1 MNLNLSPRLVPFHRQ
16 LRLAALAAAVVAA
29 PLGMA
34 ATTTGT
40 EFRVNTDT
48 TNAQSPIG
56 VAVAADGGAVVAWT
70 SGSPSGT
77 GLYGQ
82 RYAND
87 GTAIG
92 NAFRLDT
99 GNSAASLQTPQSS
112 LAPTPGGFAMAWNG
126 QKLGL
131 SGRQAGVYL
140 RLFAADGAA
149 LTDAINV
156 NTANGGNFGFANARV
171 SSDADGNLVVA
182 YTANSRSADSTLS
195 PTVRFQRFNAEGLPQ
210 GGEVT
215 VSGSDDSNLAGLSHQ
230 PGGGFG
236 VVFSSSSSGQ
246 SSLQRYS
253 AEGAPVGE
261 RVTLTGV
268 VNGNN
273 PLWLS
278 DSEYL
283 YGEYRQDP
291 TGQGNTT
298 APHFTLGRYGSD
310 GVLIGERVEVSA
322 CGPLYGEGELGLAR
336 LADGRLLTAYHC
348 PLDGGTSS
356 SSNPFQQMRAP
367 EGVYLREFSSALVA
381 VGPEVQLNSYIN
393 DVQDL
398 PSLGLDASG
407 NGFVVWR
414 SEGQDG
420 SDLGVYARR
429 VALEG
434 GAPVADT
441 TPEAFTF
448 TDVSDAALN
457 TESRSNSITVAGINA
472 LAPISVLGGEYSIG
486 CGGNFTSAA
495 GSIGNGATVCVRHTT
510 AGSGRTRTDT
520 TLSIGGI
527 SDTFTTVTREDPQGT
542 AADLSLS
549 VTDDP
554 DPVTASTLL
563 SYAVR
568 LRNASA
574 QTASAPD
581 TVVELRL
588 SSAASDFRASAD
600 GFVCSGDSQE
610 IRCVKAAGFS
620 GGEQAFL
627 SVLLTAPA
635 QAGSI
640 SLTATVIEP
649 RDPVPDNN
657 TQTQTTTINAGG
669 GNTGSGG
676 TVTDP
681 SGRSV
686 AVQLSAGSL
695 ENLRAV
701 STPGSAPVASY
712 GLGFFAFEA
721 SAVTPG
727 GSLTVTVTLPSG
739 TAASGLVKCVAGTC
753 AIFPATV
760 NGQTLQFTL
769 VDNGA
774 GDADPTPG
782 QISDPFGVVTSAP
795 TPTTPVVVT
804 TSQGGALNLALLLPL
819 LLLGV
824 RRRTSPMSVGYAA
837 ARPAGTLRSS
847 PRRPLAAMNKAHSLC
862 LAGLALAFSAS
873 AQETAPTPPPAVS
886 AAEAK
891 EVLKPTNAG
900 SAASIGKLAITSC
913 NVLFGTETSANS
925 ETQAGFGEPSQGRVD
940 AFVSSTYELLGVD
953 ANALQTMTE
962 AICADAEAQLAARY
976 PVIPAAELAAHPA
989 FQRLH
994 AGGKPTPFALQRAD
1008 AKYAVYAPAGQSI
1021 VDLMY
1026 QNSTDT
1032 AAGAL
1037 AMFGSIAK
1045 TIASGGGSEADEG
1058 VLLSE
1063 LGASGARINVMV
1075 DFAKQKSNKVK
1086 GFLGKITGNDSAKVE
1101 TLLQLSVSGFV
1112 RMTPHDKLKTY
1123 AGGKVLIDGDQFVRF
1138 TTVKPLLANSN
1149 AVLAVRDIQS
1159 RGSKAG
1165 EIGANVLAGAM
1176 ALSGISTSTTS
1187 IERNGVDVDPALYA
1201 TEVRAQAQRLVAMAA
1216 VLAKP

>member
-1 MNLNLSPRLVPFHRQ
+1 MSLNLGLSSRLVPWHRP
-16 LRLAALAAAVVAA
+16 LRLAALATTLVVA

-34 ATTTGT
+34 ATTTGA

-126 QKLGL
+126 QKPGL

-140 RLFAADGAA
+140 RLFAADGTA

-171 SSDADGNLVVA
+171 SSDGNGNVVVA
-182 YTANSRSADSTLS
+182 YTANSRSADSALS
-195 PTVRFQRFNAEGLPQ
+195 PTVRFQRFNAEGLAQ

-495 GSIGNGATVCVRHTT
+495 GSIGNGATVCVRHNT

-527 SDTFTTVTREDPQGT
+527 SDTYTTVTRDDPQGA

-600 GFVCSGDSQE
+600 GFVCAGDSQE
-610 IRCVKAAGFS
+610 IRCVKAAGFG

-657 TQTQTTTINAGG
+657 TQTQTTTINTGG
-669 GNTGSGG
+669 GDTGSRG
-676 TVTDP
+676 TVTDAN
-681 SGRSV
+681 GRSV

-701 STPGSAPVASY
+701 STPASAPVASY
-712 GLGFFAFEA
+712 GLGFFAFEVGG
-721 SAVTPG
+721 VTPG
-727 GSLTVTVTLPSG
+727 GSLTVLVDVPAGVTP
-739 TAASGLVKCVAGTC
+739 TGLVKCLDAVC
-753 AIFPATV
+753 ASYPATIS
-760 NGQTLQFTL
+760 GQQLSFVLT
-769 VDNGA
+769 DNGA
-774 GDADPTPG
+774 GDSDPTPG
-782 QISDPFGVVTSAP
+782 RIRDPFGLTTLAP
-795 TPTTPVVVT
+795 ATGTTVNT
-804 TSQGGALNLALLLPL
+804 ASHGGALGLGALLPL
-819 LLLGV
+819 TMLLL
-824 RRRTSPMSVGYAA
+824 RRR
-837 ARPAGTLRSS
+837 R
-847 PRRPLAAMNKAHSLC
+847 
-862 LAGLALAFSAS
+862 
-873 AQETAPTPPPAVS
+873 
-886 AAEAK
+886 
-891 EVLKPTNAG
+891 
-900 SAASIGKLAITSC
+900 
-913 NVLFGTETSANS
+913 
-925 ETQAGFGEPSQGRVD
+925 GR
-940 AFVSSTYELLGVD
+940 G
-953 ANALQTMTE
+953 
-962 AICADAEAQLAARY
+962 
-976 PVIPAAELAAHPA
+976 
-989 FQRLH
+989 
-994 AGGKPTPFALQRAD
+994 
-1008 AKYAVYAPAGQSI
+1008 
-1021 VDLMY
+1021 
-1026 QNSTDT
+1026 
-1032 AAGAL
+1032 
-1037 AMFGSIAK
+1037 
-1045 TIASGGGSEADEG
+1045 
-1058 VLLSE
+1058 
-1063 LGASGARINVMV
+1063 
-1075 DFAKQKSNKVK
+1075 
-1086 GFLGKITGNDSAKVE
+1086 
-1101 TLLQLSVSGFV
+1101 
-1112 RMTPHDKLKTY
+1112 
-1123 AGGKVLIDGDQFVRF
+1123 
-1138 TTVKPLLANSN
+1138 
-1149 AVLAVRDIQS
+1149 
-1159 RGSKAG
+1159 RG
-1165 EIGANVLAGAM
+1165 
-1176 ALSGISTSTTS
+1176 
-1187 IERNGVDVDPALYA
+1187 
-1201 TEVRAQAQRLVAMAA
+1201 
-1216 VLAKP
+1216 